1 MKAFNVEDF
10 AALIAIDWADRK
22 HDVCEQNNQTNT
34 QTLDVI
40 SSKPKAINDWA
51 SNLKIKYKGQ
61 LVAVACELKKGPL
74 IYALSK
80 FNHIVLFPINP
91 STVAK
96 YRKAFSHSGAKDDP
110 SDAIVQL
117 DILTLHMDKLTA
129 ITPDSPTVRK
139 LSQLVEY
146 RRKLVQERVDLTNRI
161 TTTLKN
167 YYPHV
172 LDWFKEK
179 DTLIFCDFIS
189 RWPSLNVVKKAR
201 KQTLISF
208 FNQHNARYSEVNEKR
223 IQEIKAAEPLTDDM
237 AIIAPNALLIE
248 CLIPQ
253 LKQLMLSIV
262 RFDSEIKELYNT
274 HADKFIFDSLP
285 GAGPQIAPR
294 LLAAMGSNRDRYQ
307 RAEEIQKYAGIAP
320 VTERSG
326 KQEWIHWRYSCTKF
340 LRQTFVEWAGQSVR
354 YSFWAKAYYCHQAS
368 KGKPHNT
375 IIRALAFKWIR
386 ILFRCWKTKTAYDES
401 TYLEALK
408 RKGSPLLKY
417 AVESK
422 V

>member
-1 MKAFNVEDF
+1 
-10 AALIAIDWADRK
+10 
-22 HDVCEQNNQTNT
+22 
-34 QTLDVI
+34 
-40 SSKPKAINDWA
+40 
-51 SNLKIKYKGQ
+51 
-61 LVAVACELKKGPL
+61 
-74 IYALSK
+74 
-80 FNHIVLFPINP
+80 
-91 STVAK
+91 
-96 YRKAFSHSGAKDDP
+96 
-110 SDAIVQL
+110 
-117 DILTLHMDKLTA
+117 MDKLTA
-129 ITPDSPTVRK
+129 ITPDSPTIRK
-139 LSQLVEY
+139 FSQRVEY

-161 TTTLKN
+161 TTMLKK

-189 RWPSLNVVKKAR
+189 HWPSLNVVKKAR

-208 FNQHNARYSEVNEKR
+208 FNQHHARYSEVNEKR

-253 LKQLMLSIV
+253 FKQLMLSIV
-262 RFDSEIKELYNT
+262 RFNSEIKGLYNT

-285 GAGPQIAPR
+285 GAGPQLAPR

-326 KQEWIHWRYSCTKF
+326 QQEWIHWRYSCTKF
-340 LRQTFVEWAGQSVR
+340 LRQTLVEWAGQSVR
-354 YSFWAKAYYCHQAS
+354 YSFWTKAYYCHQAS

-375 IIRALAFKWIR
+375 IIRALAFR
-386 ILFRCWKTKTAYDES
+386 
-401 TYLEALK
+401 
-408 RKGSPLLKY
+408 
-417 AVESK
+417 
-422 V
+422 